1 MKHIL
6 ALAKVAVASL
16 SVATCFSFT
25 GCASN
30 GADAKPEIHGDMG
43 VRVESQ
49 DTRRIRPVQ

>member
-1 MKHIL
+1 MKHML
-6 ALAKVAVASL
+6 VLKLAVASL
-16 SVATCFSFT
+16 GVATCLTFT